1 MCASSQW
8 NCHLHALISA
18 GAFAK
23 DGTFIPLPEKLD
35 TAPFLK
41 LWEKNIF
48 DLLLLLAEGKI
59 TSEVVEQIQ
68 SWRFSG
74 FSVDNSVRLET
85 GDTQGIERLAQYMV
99 RCPFSVERVISV
111 NENGQVVYCASEG

>member
-1 MCASSQW
+1 MYNGLGHYRRTDVVPGMIAAIQTHGRLSQW

-23 DGTFIPLPEKLD
+23 DGTFFPLPEKLD

-48 DLLLLLAEGKI
+48 DLLLAEGKI
-59 TSEVVEQIQ
+59 TAGGRADSI
-68 SWRFSG
+68 
-74 FSVDNSVRLET
+74 
-85 GDTQGIERLAQYMV
+85 LALQWIF
-99 RCPFSVERVISV
+99 R
-111 NENGQVVYCASEG
+111 G